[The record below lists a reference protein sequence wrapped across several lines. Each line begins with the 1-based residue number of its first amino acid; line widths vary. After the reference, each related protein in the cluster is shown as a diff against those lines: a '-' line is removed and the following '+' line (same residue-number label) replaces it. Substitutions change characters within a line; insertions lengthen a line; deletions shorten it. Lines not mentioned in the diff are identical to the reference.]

1 MFKIK
6 TATDLTLLLT
16 PILVHEFN
24 FVFELRGVVHV
35 FYISNLKDHLITSKS
50 MYKKSTELMVPNI
63 FLWRKRED
71 VMYYTAP
78 KTTLC

>member
-35 FYISNLKDHLITSKS
+35 FLYFKPEGSSYNK
-50 MYKKSTELMVPNI
+50 
-63 FLWRKRED
+63 
-71 VMYYTAP
+71 
-78 KTTLC
+78 